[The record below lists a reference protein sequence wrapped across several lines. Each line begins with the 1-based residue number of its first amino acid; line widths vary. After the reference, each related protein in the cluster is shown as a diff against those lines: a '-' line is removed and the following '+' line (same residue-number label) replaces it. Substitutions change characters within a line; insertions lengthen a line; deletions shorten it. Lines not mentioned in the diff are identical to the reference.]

1 MQVETDD
8 DDDDVGKRMEEEE
21 EDRTRSDNTEFLL
34 CMPDL

>member
-21 EDRTRSDNTEFLL
+21 EDHTRSDNTEFLL